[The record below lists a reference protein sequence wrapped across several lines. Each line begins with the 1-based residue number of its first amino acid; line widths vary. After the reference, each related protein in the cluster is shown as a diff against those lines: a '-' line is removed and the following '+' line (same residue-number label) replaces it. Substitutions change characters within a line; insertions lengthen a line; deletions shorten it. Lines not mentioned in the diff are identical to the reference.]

1 MTSSGSPSDVASGD
15 VVLVVVDHQGTT
27 VRNPALELLTAAR
40 AIGRPEAVWL
50 GGDAPAGAALET
62 LGTHGAGVVH
72 HLAVDPGGLLPAQ
85 VAQVLRVA
93 VEATGARTVLL
104 TSTFENKEASAH
116 LAFHLG
122 AGLVVDAA
130 GVERDD
136 DGALVT
142 VQQAFAGTWTLRSVV
157 TAEHAVVALKANAVP
172 AEVVDGAPVPQVVAH
187 PVVADAS
194 VGGATLVERTERP
207 VSERP
212 SLTEAQVVVVGGRGT
227 NGDFSAVEDLADA
240 LGGAVGAT
248 RVATDEGWIG
258 HEAQIG
264 QTGVTVSPRLY
275 VGAGV
280 SGAVHHRGGMQSSGT
295 IVAINNDP
303 EAPIFE
309 IADYGIVG
317 DLTTV
322 LPQTAAEVRRLRAE
336 SGEA

>member
-1 MTSSGSPSDVASGD
+1 MTSTDTAPGERD
-15 VVLVVVDHQGTT
+15 VVLVVVDHQGAT

-40 AIGRPEAVWL
+40 SLGRPEALWL
-50 GGDAPAGAALET
+50 GADAPSADVLGTLGAHGAA
-62 LGTHGAGVVH
+62 VVH
-72 HLAVDPGGLLPAQ
+72 HLALDPAGLLPAT
-85 VAQVLRVA
+85 VARLLGVA
-93 VEATGARTVLL
+93 VESTGARTVLL

-116 LAFHLG
+116 LAFALR

-130 GVERDD
+130 GVERAD

-157 TAEHAVVALKANAVP
+157 TADRAVVALKANAVP
-172 AEVVDGAPVPQVVAH
+172 AEALDGAGVPELVAH
-187 PVVADAS
+187 DVAVVGESAE
-194 VGGATLVERTERP
+194 VVERTERP

-227 NGDFSAVEDLADA
+227 NGDFSHVEDLADA

-264 QTGVTVSPRLY
+264 QTGVTISPRLY

-322 LPQTAAEVRRLRAE
+322 LPQAAAEVRRLRAE
-336 SGEA
+336 AGEG

>member
-1 MTSSGSPSDVASGD
+1 MTSSDTSSDAGG
-15 VVLVVVDHQGTT
+15 VVLVVVDHQGAT
-27 VRNPALELLTAAR
+27 VRSPALELLTAAR
-40 AIGRPEAVWL
+40 SLGRPEAVWL
-50 GGDAPAGAALET
+50 GADVPAGPVLET
-62 LGTHGAGVVH
+62 LGGHGAAVVH

-85 VAQVLRVA
+85 VAHVLRELVA
-93 VEATGARTVLL
+93 TTGASTVLL

-116 LAFHLG
+116 LAFHLR

-130 GVERDD
+130 GIERAD
-136 DGALVT
+136 DGSLVT
-142 VQQAFAGTWTLRSVV
+142 VQQAFAGTWTLRSAV
-157 TAEHAVVALKANAVP
+157 TAERAVVALKANAVP
-172 AEVVDGAPVPQVVAH
+172 AEAVPAGPADVVPHDVAVPA
-187 PVVADAS
+187 AA
-194 VGGATLVERTERP
+194 GGAELVERTERP

-227 NGDFSAVEDLADA
+227 NGDFSHVEDLADA

-264 QTGVTVSPRLY
+264 QTGVTISPRLY

-322 LPQTAAEVRRLRAE
+322 LPQAAAEVRRLRAE
-336 SGEA
+336 ADEG

>member
-1 MTSSGSPSDVASGD
+1 MTSSDTSSSSHD
-15 VVLVVVDHQGTT
+15 VVLVVVDHQGAT
-27 VRNPALELLTAAR
+27 VRTPALELLTAAR
-40 AIGRPEAVWL
+40 QLGRPEAVWFGAEPPSAAVL
-50 GGDAPAGAALET
+50 ETIGTYGAA
-62 LGTHGAGVVH
+62 VVH
-72 HLAVDPGGLLPAQ
+72 HVGAEPGALLPAQ
-85 VAQVLRVA
+85 VAALLGTLVD
-93 VEATGARTVLL
+93 ATSARTVLL

-130 GVERDD
+130 GLERAD

-157 TAEHAVVALKANAVP
+157 TAERAVVAVKANAVP
-172 AEVVDGAPVPQVVAH
+172 AEAIAPAVAPVVTHSGDVA
-187 PVVADAS
+187 PP
-194 VGGATLVERTERP
+194 VGGTELVGRTERP

-227 NGDFSAVEDLADA
+227 EGDFSTVEDLADA

-322 LPQTAAEVRRLRAE
+322 LPQAAAEVRRLRAE
-336 SGEA
+336 SGES

>member
-1 MTSSGSPSDVASGD
+1 MTSSGTTPVEGG
-15 VVLVVVDHQGTT
+15 VVLVVVDHQGAT
-27 VRNPALELLTAAR
+27 VRTPVLELLTAAR
-40 AIGRPEAVWL
+40 ALGRPEAVWL
-50 GGDAPAGAALET
+50 GAEAPSAAVLESLGAHGAA
-62 LGTHGAGVVH
+62 VVH
-72 HLAVDPGGLLPAQ
+72 HLGVDPSGLPPGT
-85 VAQVLRVA
+85 VAQLLGAA
-93 VEATGARTVLL
+93 VEASGARTVLL
-104 TSTFENKEASAH
+104 VSTFENKEAAAH
-116 LAFHLG
+116 LAFALR

-130 GVERDD
+130 GIERAD

-142 VQQAFAGTWTLRSVV
+142 LQQAFAGTWTLRSAV
-157 TAEHAVVALKANAVP
+157 TADRAVVALKANAVP
-172 AEVVDGAPVPQVVAH
+172 AEAVDGAAVPAVVAH
-187 PVVADAS
+187 DVAV
-194 VGGATLVERTERP
+194 VGGTHGAEVLERTERP

-227 NGDFSAVEDLADA
+227 NGDFSPVEDLADA

-322 LPQTAAEVRRLRAE
+322 LPQAAAEVRRLRAE
-336 SGEA
+336 AGEA

>member
-1 MTSSGSPSDVASGD
+1 MTSPGSAD
-15 VVLVVVDHQGTT
+15 VVLVVVDHQGST
-27 VRNPALELLTAAR
+27 VRNPALELLAAAR

-50 GGDAPAGAALET
+50 DATAPDETALGT
-62 LGTHGAGVVH
+62 LGAHGADVVH
-72 HLAVDPGGLLPAQ
+72 HVPAAPGSVLPAQ
-85 VAQVLRVA
+85 VAALLRAV

-130 GVERDD
+130 GLERSG

-142 VQQAFAGTWTLRSVV
+142 VQQAFAGTWTLRSAV
-157 TAEHAVVALKANAVP
+157 TAERAVVALKANAVP
-172 AEVVDGAPVPQVVAH
+172 AAVVAEGAAA
-187 PVVADAS
+187 VVGHDVAVPAADAE
-194 VGGATLVERTERP
+194 LVERTERP
-207 VSERP
+207 VSGRP

-227 NGDFSAVEDLADA
+227 NGDFTHVEELAEA

-322 LPQTAAEVRRLRAE
+322 LPQAAAEVRRLRAE
-336 SGEA
+336 AGDS

>member
-1 MTSSGSPSDVASGD
+1 MTPSGSEG
-15 VVLVVVDHQGTT
+15 VVLVVVDHQGAT
-27 VRNPALELLTAAR
+27 VRTPALELLTAAR
-40 AIGRPEAVWL
+40 SLGRPEAVWL
-50 GGDAPAGAALET
+50 GAEAPSAAVLEQLGAHGAA
-62 LGTHGAGVVH
+62 VVH
-72 HLAVDPGGLLPAQ
+72 HLGVDPSGMLPAS
-85 VAQVLRVA
+85 VAAVLGVA

-104 TSTFENKEASAH
+104 VSTFENKEASAH
-116 LAFHLG
+116 LAFALQ

-130 GVERDD
+130 GVERAD

-142 VQQAFAGTWTLRSVV
+142 VQQAFAGTWTLRSAV
-157 TAEHAVVALKANAVP
+157 TTDRAVVALKANAVP
-172 AEVVDGAPVPQVVAH
+172 AEVVDGAAVPSVVPHDVAVVA
-187 PVVADAS
+187 ATRDAE
-194 VGGATLVERTERP
+194 LLQRTERP

-227 NGDFSAVEDLADA
+227 NGDFSQVEELADA

-264 QTGVTVSPRLY
+264 QTGVTISPRLY

-322 LPQTAAEVRRLRAE
+322 LPQVAAEVRRLRAE
-336 SGEA
+336 AGEG

>member
-1 MTSSGSPSDVASGD
+1 MTSSGSAD
-15 VVLVVVDHQGTT
+15 VLVVVDHQGST
-27 VRNPALELLTAAR
+27 VRNPALELLAAAR

-50 GGDAPAGAALET
+50 DEAAPDEAALGM
-62 LGTHGAGVVH
+62 LGAHGADVVH
-72 HLAVDPGGLLPAQ
+72 HVPVAPGSVLPAQ
-85 VAQVLRVA
+85 VAALLRA
-93 VEATGARTVLL
+93 VVDATGTRTVLL

-130 GVERDD
+130 GLERSD

-142 VQQAFAGTWTLRSVV
+142 VQQAFAGTWTLRSAV
-157 TAEHAVVALKANAVP
+157 TAERAVVALKANAVP
-172 AEVVDGAPVPQVVAH
+172 AEVVAEGAVATVVGHDVPA
-187 PVVADAS
+187 PAADAE
-194 VGGATLVERTERP
+194 LVERTERP
-207 VSERP
+207 VSGRP

-227 NGDFSAVEDLADA
+227 NGDFSHVEELAEA

-322 LPQTAAEVRRLRAE
+322 LPQAAAELRRLRAE
-336 SGEA
+336 AGDT